1 MDPKTDVR
9 ERLASKRAGVRW
21 EARRRSLARPGL
33 RPTKPSTER
42 TLDQTRVLVLASGA
56 GIASP
61 SRSWSRRRWSGN
73 CGL

>member
-33 RPTKPSTER
+33 RHATAVREVRALTRPLP
-42 TLDQTRVLVLASGA
+42 LVQTDCYGGPEIDRG
-56 GIASP
+56 
-61 SRSWSRRRWSGN
+61 RH
-73 CGL
+73 